1 MERENKAMAGKAANF
16 DPGSV
21 EDKRSW
27 KSSRARVCVYARASI
42 EERRVKRRG
51 DGGEE
56 KAAPDAHPPSSIH
69 SFSPGPF
76 GFESKGGGTLWVR
89 EAVVPFF
96 FFSRFFSFPLPS
108 LHLCLAL
115 PPRFDPLYAPVCRQK
130 NGARACTPRQE
141 GRSRGETPGK
151 SRQ

>member
-27 KSSRARVCVYARASI
+27 KSSRARVCAYARASI
-42 EERRVKRRG
+42 EERWVKRRG

-96 FFSRFFSFPLPS
+96 FLFSFFLLPPPLPPTLPRS
-108 LHLCLAL
+108 SSTIRPPLCTGV
-115 PPRFDPLYAPVCRQK
+115 PTKER
-130 NGARACTPRQE
+130 GARVHAKT
-141 GRSRGETPGK
+141 RGTIARGDT
-151 SRQ
+151 R